1 MKPTEAKTPPSAQ
14 DIEESILGAI
24 LIERS
29 AFEKIAEILKPEMFY
44 NENYGRV
51 FTAMQQLY
59 NIQQQIDMHT
69 VTEAMTKNGT
79 LEKVG
84 GMYFIA
90 QLTTKIGS
98 AANIEFHAMI
108 VKQKWIS
115 REIIKLSAEAEMKAY
130 EDTEDISDII
140 SELEKGLTQITE
152 QSDDEDMDFTDVIS
166 ETKSYMIEM
175 QRRRQA
181 GEDIALHTPLN
192 DENDKLSGGFRSPEL
207 IILAARPAMGKT
219 QIAIEHTEKFLNYGG
234 GAFFSLEM
242 KKTQILL
249 RMVAKSGISMDNIK
263 QGQMNREE
271 WEIADRRLNELE
283 KYDLSIYDKVRTIN
297 GIVRKC
303 RKLKRQ
309 KRLNFVVIDYLQLIQ
324 TNEKFGTRDLEVGSI
339 TNKLKT
345 LAIELDVPIMLL
357 CQLNRDLEK
366 RGDKRPMLS
375 DLRESGN
382 IEQDADIVMF
392 INRPSYYDENAQDN
406 ENVSWRNRGEI
417 IIAKSREGQTGA
429 VVFEHDDQFKR
440 IWDYEP
446 ANYMQR
452 TFAMNDQTI
461 IKNIQTNAW
470 EIKTPMPF

>member
-1 MKPTEAKTPPSAQ
+1 
-14 DIEESILGAI
+14 
-24 LIERS
+24 
-29 AFEKIAEILKPEMFY
+29 
-44 NENYGRV
+44 
-51 FTAMQQLY
+51 
-59 NIQQQIDMHT
+59 
-69 VTEAMTKNGT
+69 
-79 LEKVG
+79 
-84 GMYFIA
+84 
-90 QLTTKIGS
+90 
-98 AANIEFHAMI
+98 MI

-152 QSDDEDMDFTDVIS
+152 QSDDEDMDFTEVIY

-181 GEDIALHTPLN
+181 GEDIALPTPLK

-219 QIAIEHTEKFLNYGG
+219 QIAIEHTEKFLNYGS

-271 WEIADRRLNELE
+271 WELADKRLNELQ

-309 KRLNFVVIDYLQLIQ
+309 KRLNFVVIDYHKI
-324 TNEKFGTRDLEVGSI
+324 NS
-339 TNKLKT
+339 
-345 LAIELDVPIMLL
+345 
-357 CQLNRDLEK
+357 
-366 RGDKRPMLS
+366 DK
-375 DLRESGN
+375 
-382 IEQDADIVMF
+382 
-392 INRPSYYDENAQDN
+392 
-406 ENVSWRNRGEI
+406 
-417 IIAKSREGQTGA
+417 
-429 VVFEHDDQFKR
+429 
-440 IWDYEP
+440 
-446 ANYMQR
+446 
-452 TFAMNDQTI
+452 
-461 IKNIQTNAW
+461 
-470 EIKTPMPF
+470 